1 MIDRESRLMFR
12 RGGVIDLDND
22 LVKLRPL
29 SFSLPL
35 PFLGGDLENERLR
48 SIARVL
54 EGDLDR
60 EPDLEEPV

>member
-1 MIDRESRLMFR
+1 MFR

-48 SIARVL
+48 AIARVL